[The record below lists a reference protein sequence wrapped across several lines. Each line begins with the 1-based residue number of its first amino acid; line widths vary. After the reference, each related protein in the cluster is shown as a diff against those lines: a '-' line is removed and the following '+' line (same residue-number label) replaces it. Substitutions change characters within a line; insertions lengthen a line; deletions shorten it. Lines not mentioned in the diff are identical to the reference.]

1 MNYRIGHE
9 HVITLT
15 SLVSVAGGLMNDWI
29 GRKPVITMAS
39 LVFMAGSLLLA
50 LAENRSML
58 LVGRFVVGA
67 GIGRL

>member
-1 MNYRIGHE
+1 
-9 HVITLT
+9 
-15 SLVSVAGGLMNDWI
+15 MNDWI